1 LQTKKIKSRRKK
13 VMETRRIIAIEAT
26 KVVVVEE
33 MANAETEFAVVVAAT
48 VMINIQE
55 MDPVQMMIV
64 LFMADI
70 SGVSAIRILEETTM
84 ILQEEVAEMDK
95 DVVTLILAM
104 EIMVVEEEAEVVD
117 TMTLVITRTMRIIM
131 SKMHRN
137 KELRMLAKE
146 PISKMLHQNTI
157 I

>member
-1 LQTKKIKSRRKK
+1 
-13 VMETRRIIAIEAT
+13 METRRIIAIEAT
-26 KVVVVEE
+26 KVVVVEA
-33 MANAETEFAVVVAAT
+33 MVNAETEVAVVVAAT
-48 VMINIQE
+48 VTINIQK

-70 SGVSAIRILEETTM
+70 SGVSAIRILEETTR

-95 DVVTLILAM
+95 DVLILILAV

-117 TMTLVITRTMRIIM
+117 TIMLVTTRTMRIII
-131 SKMHRN
+131 SKMCRN
-137 KELRMLAKE
+137 KELRTLAKE

>member
-13 VMETRRIIAIEAT
+13 VMETRRTIVIEAT
-26 KVVVVEE
+26 KVVVVKA
-33 MANAETEFAVVVAAT
+33 MANAETEVAVVVAAT
-48 VMINIQE
+48 VIVNVQE

-70 SGVSAIRILEETTM
+70 SGVSAIRILEEITM

-95 DVVTLILAM
+95 DVAMLILAVV
-104 EIMVVEEEAEVVD
+104 IMVVEEEAEVVD
-117 TMTLVITRTMRIIM
+117 TTTLVTTKTMRIIM